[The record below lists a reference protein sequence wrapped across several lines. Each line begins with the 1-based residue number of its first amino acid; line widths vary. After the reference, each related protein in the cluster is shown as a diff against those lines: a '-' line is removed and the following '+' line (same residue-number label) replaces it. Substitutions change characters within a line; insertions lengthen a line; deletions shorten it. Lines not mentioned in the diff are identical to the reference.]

1 MTSLLKFLSLRCLAV
16 LLCLPFPLFVHAQAA
31 ERSVGSAAPATVE
44 WSTPHAQHVYGLPE
58 AKIKDKGALSITA
71 IGLSFHGEMSNTTIP
86 LATILAAGSGNERVE
101 LWGLKGQILRAVMPN
116 SSGLLAATV
125 MHHRVDMFTVEFV
138 GANGG
143 YHAAVFFLP
152 AHDADR
158 AVKTLSALPVQYH
171 QPLAN
176 VCEKALVQPKTI
188 RMPQPEWSGLTV
200 PAVYRALLYEHMVD
214 ELRKSGQFERVYR
227 DGEEAAGNACAQY
240 TARLSVTGFKPGN
253 QVERA
258 SLGPVGMFVGT
269 TQMVFDASIRDADGR
284 MDFHEQVK
292 ATVRGE
298 SQNTKVSESIAKKFV
313 KKFVKWRRQPSPVTQ
328 AGVGEAL

>member
-16 LLCLPFPLFVHAQAA
+16 LLCLPFPVLVHAQAA
-31 ERSVGSAAPATVE
+31 GPSVESAAAAAVE
-44 WSTPHAQHVYGLPE
+44 WGSPHAEHVFGLPE
-58 AKIKDKGALSITA
+58 AKIKDKGTLSITPA
-71 IGLSFHGEMSNTTIP
+71 GLSFHGEMSNTTIP
-86 LATILAAGSGNERVE
+86 LATILAVGAGNERVE
-101 LWGLKGQILRAVMPN
+101 LWGVKGQILRAVMPN
-116 SSGLLAATV
+116 SSGLLAATM

-171 QPLAN
+171 KPVAN
-176 VCEKALVQPKTI
+176 VCEKTLVQPKTI
-188 RMPQPEWSGLTV
+188 RVPEPEWNGLTV
-200 PAVYRALLYEHMVD
+200 PTAYRALLYEHMVD

-227 DGEEAAGNACAQY
+227 DGEEAAGNACAEY
-240 TARLSVTGFKPGN
+240 TVRLSVTGFKAGN

-258 SLGPVGMFVGT
+258 SMGPVGMFVGT
-269 TQMVFDASIRDADGR
+269 TQMVFEVSIRDESGR
-284 MDFHEQVK
+284 MNFHEQGK

-313 KKFVKWRRQPSPVTQ
+313 KKFVQWRKQPAPVTQ